1 MREIRFRGKRED
13 SGEWVYGG
21 FYHGIMSETDNPFSL
36 DNARIKTIILQ
47 EGTYYH
53 VTSETVGQY
62 TGLLDKNGTKIFEG
76 DIVKQKFCHY
86 RNSFH
91 PVSLGFL
98 DSETLGEGFWIG
110 VVVYIPSVGYVIS
123 KVIEVDEYNE
133 TTKRVRRKNIVQYKT
148 QVIGNIHENP
158 ELLEVE
164 K

>member
-1 MREIRFRGKRED
+1 MREILFRGKMVYEMP
-13 SGEWVYGG
+13 SPISEWVYGYLS
-21 FYHGIMSETDNPFSL
+21 FVYIDNPAKASIYCPKVAQRYDVLFE
-36 DNARIKTIILQ
+36 TI
-47 EGTYYH
+47 
-53 VTSETVGQY
+53 GQY
-62 TGLLDKNGTKIFEG
+62 TGLRDKNGTKIFEG

-158 ELLEVE
+158 ELLED
-164 K
+164 